1 MTDAVLGKA
10 LNPHGAPELIT
21 PRFLALSVRAE
32 QPDARSNALTN
43 PRPQT
48 LCRITEVAHA

>member
-1 MTDAVLGKA
+1 MTDAVLGRA
-10 LNPHGAPELIT
+10 LNPHGAQK
-21 PRFLALSVRAE
+21 

-48 LCRITEVAHA
+48 LRRTTEVTHA